1 MSDNTMRGKI
11 QEILEHY
18 DAELA
23 QQFPQ
28 SERNIEHIK
37 LERLIAILDQV
48 PWQPCLHDQ
57 CPECLGTGVR
67 RFGGTCVHGISCPC
81 PK

>member
-1 MSDNTMRGKI
+1 MNREDYERDFKKRQRMHLEGI
-11 QEILEHY
+11 QNQI
-18 DAELA
+18 
-23 QQFPQ
+23 
-28 SERNIEHIK
+28 
-37 LERLIAILDQV
+37 
-48 PWQPCLHDQ
+48 PWQPCLHDH